1 MIGTPVD
8 AGARAVA
15 ARTALRHLLAA
26 KAAGKRLKN
35 GDDTEA
41 LHDARVALRRLRSV
55 LRAYASCMEDAA
67 PKRIRRRLRALG
79 RATAAARDAEVQF
92 AWVAGLERKTPPEQA
107 ACGWLQTR
115 LGVRRDAAYRAMRS
129 NFRSELAALEKDLRP
144 RLAKA
149 QRADR
154 RGVAYG
160 AATGRFLLA
169 HVADLETR
177 LRSIEGAGDRVGLHR
192 ARIAGKRLRYL
203 LEPLAEFEPATAGPL
218 AEMKRFQD
226 CLGQLGDAHVRTG
239 ELERAAGDVAL
250 RWAPAAVRSLVTS
263 GSDRQADPDVLV
275 GLFALA
281 LRTRAEVEAGYRAFR
296 ERYLDSVTWLAPL
309 GQLARRLQ
317 EAPAVPRREPSK
329 PAKTPARSG

>member
-79 RATAAARDAEVQF
+79 RATAAARDTEVQF

-203 LEPLAEFEPATAGPL
+203 LEPLRGDRGVARVVARLRTLQDRLGEFHDAQLLRDRLVAEGAPGIAAR
-218 AEMKRFQD
+218 AEREGARAF
-226 CLGQLGDAHVRTG
+226 AAFRRSWSRA
-239 ELERAAGDVAL
+239 RAAAYL
-250 RWAPAAVRSLVTS
+250 RLV
-263 GSDRQADPDVLV
+263 D
-275 GLFALA
+275 
-281 LRTRAEVEAGYRAFR
+281 AEIGR
-296 ERYLDSVTWLAPL
+296 L
-309 GQLARRLQ
+309 GRGA
-317 EAPAVPRREPSK
+317 
-329 PAKTPARSG
+329 